1 MIENVE
7 ISTGIIEQYVLGLC
21 SPEDQLVIDLSRQTN
36 LDLDK
41 AILEFE
47 LQLEQE
53 MMRGGLLPSKET
65 DSIILSRLS
74 TLNLSSANQSTANSS
89 SEVEPQTG
97 VNRQIIIRTIRYF
110 AVAASV
116 ILVVGA
122 SYNLIIFSKYKHQQ
136 ADLISRKLNAISSL
150 PVGDYSILKDP
161 NITTIAMNGVGVHMI
176 CRCTMFWDK
185 KTGKVYIMIHHL
197 PLSDNTK
204 DYQLWANVNGK
215 PVSVGIIDDSI
226 RGRFIQLAN
235 MPIAASSFSV
245 TLEKAGGASLPTEK
259 GTYLRG
265 KI

>member
-1 MIENVE
+1 MIENEE
-7 ISTGIIEQYVLGLC
+7 ISPGIIEQYVLGMC
-21 SPEDQLVIDLSRQTN
+21 SMEDQLAIEGIRQKN
-36 LDLDK
+36 PELDI
-41 AILEFE
+41 AIHQFE

-53 MMRGGLLPSKET
+53 MMRGGILPSKDT
-65 DSIILSRLS
+65 DLLILS
-74 TLNLSSANQSTANSS
+74 TLTSLNQSSANQSSVVQLQS
-89 SEVEPQTG
+89 GLS
-97 VNRQIIIRTIRYF
+97 RRSIIRKIKYI

-122 SYNLIIFSKYKHQQ
+122 SYNLIVFSKYKHQQ
-136 ADLISRKLNAISSL
+136 ADLISRKSSAISNL
-150 PVGDYSILKDP
+150 PLTDLTILNNP
-161 NITTIAMNGVGVHMI
+161 NITTIAMNGVGIHMI

-215 PVSVGIIDDSI
+215 QVSVGIIDDSI
-226 RGRFIQLAN
+226 RGRLIQLAN
-235 MPIAASSFSV
+235 MPLTASSFSV
-245 TLEKAGGASLPTEK
+245 TLEKAGGASTPTES

>member
-1 MIENVE
+1 MIENEE
-7 ISTGIIEQYVLGLC
+7 ISPGSIEQYVLGLC
-21 SPEDQLVIDLSRQTN
+21 SLEDQLAFEQMRQIN
-36 LDLDK
+36 PDLDK
-41 AILEFE
+41 AIHQFE

-53 MMRGGLLPSKET
+53 MMCGGLLPSKET

-74 TLNLSSANQSTANSS
+74 TLNQSSVNQSLG
-89 SEVEPQTG
+89 VE
-97 VNRQIIIRTIRYF
+97 RQIGLSRKNVIRIIKFI
-110 AVAASV
+110 AVAASL
-116 ILVVGA
+116 ILVIGA
-122 SYNLIIFSKYKHQQ
+122 GYNFIIFSKYKTQQ
-136 ADLISRKLNAISSL
+136 AALIERKPIATSNLPITDLT
-150 PVGDYSILKDP
+150 ILKNP
-161 NITTIAMNGVGVHMI
+161 NITTIPMNGVGIHMI

-215 PVSVGIIDDSI
+215 PISVGIIDDSI

-235 MPIAASSFSV
+235 MPLASSSFSV
-245 TLEKAGGASLPTEK
+245 TLEKAGGASTPTEA